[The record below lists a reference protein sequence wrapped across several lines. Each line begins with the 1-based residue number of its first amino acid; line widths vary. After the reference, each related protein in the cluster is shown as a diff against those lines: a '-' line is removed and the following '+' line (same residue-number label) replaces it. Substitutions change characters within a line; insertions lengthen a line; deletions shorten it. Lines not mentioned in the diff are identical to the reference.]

1 MNPIKFF
8 LKNFEEIES
17 KRNLKERR
25 RRIGSELKFPLVSNS
40 ATAADITKTKA
51 LWDFLSRKGWIPI
64 VDSYTKNIIGS
75 SKKGEMNDHIASCE
89 TGFCKVEFSLAHTD
103 DLLKLHEIIKELK
116 EVLRQFSEEQ
126 DVAFL
131 GFGLQPLTPPGKHLL
146 MEKSRNLFWDR
157 LFGGNDHIPE
167 GKGTDVHLFTV
178 SASSQV
184 HIDVTMDEAVDAIN
198 VFNGLSGAQIAMT
211 ANSNIWRGAVSP
223 DYKCLSEMFWD
234 WWLKEKHATRYG
246 VPEKKFQDLEDYF
259 NSVLQFPPVYV
270 KRDSI
275 PVALPYCPTFSDFYF
290 CSSLNTELCEHG
302 MRQEKRCGLTA
313 EGEAVDIE
321 LQEHDLSQHFTFFWH
336 NTRLSRYYTLE
347 NRINDQQ
354 PPDEI
359 MTIPAL
365 TLGIME
371 HLDNAVSLINDY
383 SWEFLKESRLQAAR
397 FGLDAQVHGK
407 PVSELS
413 QSIVEIADKGLKKR
427 GLGEEVFLTPLKER
441 LDLKFCPADIA
452 ARIFNEQGPEEFV
465 KKFKVM

>member
-1 MNPIKFF
+1 MNPVRFF
-8 LKNFEEIES
+8 LENFEEIET

-25 RRIGSELKFPLVSNS
+25 RRIGSELKFPLVSTN
-40 ATAADITKTKA
+40 ARAAESMKTKA
-51 LWDFLSRKGWIPI
+51 LWDFLSHKGWTPL
-64 VDSYTKNIIGS
+64 VDPYTKDITGA
-75 SKKGEMNDHIASCE
+75 SKQGEMNNHLASCE

-103 DLLKLHEIIKELK
+103 DLLKLHKTIAELK
-116 EVLRQFSEEQ
+116 GLLRQFSEEQ

-146 MEKSRNLFWDR
+146 MEKSRNLFWDK
-157 LFGGNDHIPE
+157 LFGGNDYIPE
-167 GKGTDVHLFTV
+167 AEGTDVHLFTV

-211 ANSNIWRGAVSP
+211 ANSSIWKGAVSP

-234 WWLKEKHATRYG
+234 WWLKEKHAARYG
-246 VPEKKFQDLEDYF
+246 VPEKKFQNLEDYF
-259 NSVLQFPPVYV
+259 HSVLQFPPVYV
-270 KRDSI
+270 KREGI
-275 PVALPYCPTFSDFYF
+275 PVALPCCPTFSDFYF
-290 CSSLNTELCEHG
+290 CSHNNEQCQQG
-302 MRQEKRCGLTA
+302 MTQEKRCGLTA
-313 EGEAVDIE
+313 DGDTVEISHE
-321 LQEHDLSQHFTFFWH
+321 EHDFSQHFTFFWH
-336 NTRLSRYYTLE
+336 NARLSRYYTLE

-354 PPDEI
+354 PPDEL

-371 HLDNAVSLINDY
+371 NLDDAVNLINDY

-397 FGLDAQVHGK
+397 FGLDAQVQGK

-427 GLGEEVFLTPLKER
+427 GLGEENFLTPLKER
-441 LDLKFCPADIA
+441 LELGFCPADIA
-452 ARIFNEQGPEEFV
+452 ARIFKEQGPEEFV
-465 KKFKVM
+465 KIFRIT